1 MLRRRHNKYS
11 KGQVLVEYSLIIGIV
26 AMILMAMNVTIKRG
40 IQGMVKV
47 VADQVGTQINAE
59 QKFDKSGHMESSYT
73 SVRSDTDKRRTE
85 QAGVVSYLYNDSI
98 ETNSKTVSNLGFQP
112 TN

>member
-1 MLRRRHNKYS
+1 MPRRRHNKYS
-11 KGQVLVEYSLIIGIV
+11 KGQVLVEYSLIIGVV
-26 AMILMAMNVTIKRG
+26 AMVLMAMNVTIKRG

-59 QKFDKSGHMESSYT
+59 QRFDESGHMESSYT
-73 SVRSDTDKRRTE
+73 SIRSDTSKTRRE
-85 QAGVVSYLYNDSI
+85 FAGVTDYIYDDSI
-98 ETNSKTVSNLGFQP
+98 ETESTTVSNMGFQP